1 MNPIIRTALTF
12 LSGVVLGF
20 TIVDMTYDAKVR
32 RMNERL
38 DYYRRYQKL

>member
-1 MNPIIRTALTF
+1 MKNVVLHTLNF
-12 LSGVVLGF
+12 LSGVAVGF
-20 TIVDMTYDAKVR
+20 TIINLVYDAKVR

>member
-1 MNPIIRTALTF
+1 MNAIILAVLEF

-20 TIVDMTYDAKVR
+20 TAINLIYDAKVR
-32 RMNERL
+32 KMNERL

>member
-1 MNPIIRTALTF
+1 MNPIIRSALTF

-20 TIVDMTYDAKVR
+20 TAINLIYDEKVR